1 MLSSQDVNTIG
12 QLVNTS
18 FGYSSTGE
26 KKYQVPAGRSIK
38 CHLSGESGKDQLV
51 VKFVTIITLHE
62 SERSLLDPKNPA
74 ARDAEL
80 ESVKMS
86 KDYTDSLKKEYREA
100 MGKSLK
106 LKEVSS
112 TDSIELINYNIFSPV
127 RQVYYR
133 RNTVYDVS
141 V

>member
-1 MLSSQDVNTIG
+1 MLSSEDVNAIG
-12 QLVNTS
+12 QLIDTT

-26 KKYQVPAGRSIK
+26 KTFQVPAGRSITCK
-38 CHLSGESGKDQLV
+38 LSGESGKDRLI
-51 VKFVTIITLHE
+51 VKFVTAITLHE

-74 ARDAEL
+74 AKEAER
-80 ESVKMS
+80 ESIKLI
-86 KDYTDSLKKEYREA
+86 KDYTDNLKKSYRDS
-100 MGKSLK
+100 MDKSLS

-112 TDSIELINYNIFSPV
+112 TDSVELVSYNTYSPV
-127 RQVYYR
+127 RRVYYR

>member
-1 MLSSQDVNTIG
+1 MLSSEDVNAIG
-12 QLVNTS
+12 QLIDTS

-26 KKYQVPAGRSIK
+26 KTFQVPAGRAIK
-38 CHLSGESGKDQLV
+38 CHLSGESGEDRLV
-51 VKFVTIITLHE
+51 VKFVTVITLHE
-62 SERSLLDPKNPA
+62 NERNLLDPKNPA
-74 ARDAEL
+74 SRQAER
-80 ESVKMS
+80 ESVKMT
-86 KDYTDSLKKEYREA
+86 KDYVDSLKKSYRSA
-100 MGKSLK
+100 MEKSLK

-112 TDSIELINYNIFSPV
+112 TDSVELVSHNIYSPV

>member
-1 MLSSQDVNTIG
+1 MLSSEDVNAIG
-12 QLVNTS
+12 QLIDTS

-26 KKYQVPAGRSIK
+26 KTYQVPAGRSIK
-38 CHLSGESGKDQLV
+38 SYLSGESGEDRLV
-51 VKFVTIITLHE
+51 VKFVTVITLHE
-62 SERSLLDPKNPA
+62 NERNLLDPKNPA
-74 ARDAEL
+74 SQLAER
-80 ESVKMS
+80 ESTKMT
-86 KDYTDSLKKEYREA
+86 KDYVDSLKKSYRDA
-100 MGKSLK
+100 MEKSLK

-112 TDSIELINYNIFSPV
+112 TDSVELVSHNIYSPV

>member
-1 MLSSQDVNTIG
+1 MLSSQDVNAIG
-12 QLVNTS
+12 QLIDTS

-38 CHLSGESGKDQLV
+38 AHLSGESGKDQLV

-62 SERSLLDPKNPA
+62 SERNLLDAKNPA
-74 ARDAEL
+74 AQLAER
-80 ESVKMS
+80 ESLKMT
-86 KDYTDSLKKEYREA
+86 KDYTDNLKKSYRDA
-100 MGKSLK
+100 MDKSLK
-106 LKEVSS
+106 LKEVAS

>member
-1 MLSSQDVNTIG
+1 MLSSEDVNAIG
-12 QLVNTS
+12 QLIDTS

-26 KKYQVPAGRSIK
+26 KTYQVPAGRSIK
-38 CHLSGESGKDQLV
+38 SYLSGESGEDRLV
-51 VKFVTIITLHE
+51 VKFVTVITLHE
-62 SERSLLDPKNPA
+62 NERNLLDPKNPA
-74 ARDAEL
+74 SQLAER
-80 ESVKMS
+80 ESTKMT
-86 KDYTDSLKKEYREA
+86 KDYVDSLKKSYRDA
-100 MGKSLK
+100 MDKSLN

-112 TDSIELINYNIFSPV
+112 TNSIELVSYNIYSPV